1 MKNLRPRFWV
11 FLFFFLSGVTGLIYE
26 VVWTRLLTLV
36 MGNTH
41 YSVATVLTAFMGG
54 LALGSFLGGRLID
67 RGFDPLKVYAFLE
80 FCIGVYCFFVPALTE
95 LALPL
100 FKWIYAHYQDVYPR
114 AAALRFLV
122 CGVILL
128 VPTAFMGATLPA
140 LSKFVARDTAFI
152 GRDVG
157 GLYAV
162 NTFGAVLG
170 ALSSAFVLMPWL
182 GLRTTIGFA
191 AVVNIAIAL
200 TIVLFVSRARGG
212 GRQPAVENLPEVA
225 RENPAGEGGAG
236 RQGRLILWVFGFSG
250 VAAMVYQ
257 VAWNRIFSLVLGSS
271 VYAFSLIVTT
281 FVLGLALGAAVFSR
295 LCGLFGNRVKAL
307 GLLQVGIGVSAF
319 ATLPLLGSVP
329 LFNRWVYQNF
339 GVEFAL
345 VQWSHFLIIF
355 AFLFVPTF
363 LMGGQ
368 FPVVIK
374 IVAGSLS
381 RVGRGVADAYAANT
395 VGAIF
400 GSFVGG
406 FILLPWM
413 GIQNSILGAAGL
425 NIVLGVVL
433 LLFASGPAFKR
444 YVLPPALIL
453 CLLGARAVPAWD
465 KAVISSGSFM
475 PYRIGDLDEALRKT
489 NKILFYREGLHVTV
503 TTELAVS
510 GNIFLRV
517 NGKTDASLALD
528 MRTQLLSG
536 YLPLFFHK
544 RPDSVL
550 VIGQGSGVTLGAV
563 EQFPVKSVDLVE
575 ISGAVID
582 GSRFFAPFNHH
593 ALDDRR
599 VRLILEDGRNHIA
612 LTDKKYDV
620 IISEPSNPWISG
632 VGALF
637 TREFFDLSK
646 KRLNPGGIICIWVHT
661 NMSPDNFKSVTGTF
675 AAVFPYV
682 SMWESIVGDDYLLI
696 GSEEPYRL
704 PYAKVQALLHDNPVI
719 RKDLGGIGVG
729 DVRDLMSLM
738 AVSTEGLKKF
748 SRGAPIH
755 TDDNL
760 LLEFQAPRY
769 IYKDERAV
777 LVRQMTPFFK
787 VDPDLLDFSG
797 ADAATRER
805 VLGEMLAVKRSE
817 SQVGGIKRR
826 ARIEVLLE
834 QALKAFNQG
843 SRERALEIYSKILA
857 LDPEHV
863 MTWLNRGN
871 VYLDLGR
878 FAEAEAAYKK
888 TLALNPYYI
897 FGSIALGKLY
907 LRTGRFAEAEG
918 VLRKV
923 NDWHPHDA
931 EVRVYLGLA
940 YVFQKRMEQALAE
953 FETAVAL
960 DPDLALAHYYLG
972 IHYRRRKPG
981 RAEKHLKRFLRLAGS
996 VPGDEKLIAN
1006 AEKLLRSMDN

>member
-1 MKNLRPRFWV
+1 MKNLRPRFWI

-80 FCIGVYCFFVPALTE
+80 FCIGVYCFFVPALTD

-100 FKWIYAHYQDVYPR
+100 FKWIYAHYQDTYPQT
-114 AAALRFLV
+114 AALRFLV

-128 VPTAFMGATLPA
+128 APTAFMGATLPA

-191 AVVNIAIAL
+191 AAVNMAIAL
-200 TIVLFVSRARGG
+200 AVVLFVSRSRGG
-212 GRQPAVENLPEVA
+212 GREPAA
-225 RENPAGEGGAG
+225 ENPPELAEANPAEKSGID
-236 RQGRLILWVFGFSG
+236 RQRLLILWVFGFSG

-281 FVLGLALGAAVFSR
+281 FILGLALGAVVFSR
-295 LCGLFGNRVKAL
+295 LCGLFGNLVKTL
-307 GLLQVGIGVSAF
+307 GVLQVGIGVSAF
-319 ATLPLLGSVP
+319 VTLPLLGSVP
-329 LFNRWVYQNF
+329 LLNRWVYRNF
-339 GVEFAL
+339 GVEFAT
-345 VQWSHFLIIF
+345 VQWSNFLIIF

-368 FPVVIK
+368 FPVVMK
-374 IVAGSLS
+374 IVTGSLA
-381 RVGRGVADAYAANT
+381 RVGRGVAAAYAANT

-400 GSFVGG
+400 GSFAGG
-406 FILLPWM
+406 FILLPRL
-413 GIQNSILGAAGL
+413 GIQNSILGAAWL
-425 NIVLGVVL
+425 NLGLGVVL
-433 LLFASGPAFKR
+433 LSLTAGPAFKR
-444 YVLPPALIL
+444 YVLPPALL
-453 CLLGARAVPAWD
+453 VCLLGARAMPAWD

-475 PYRIGDLDEALRKT
+475 PYRIGDLDDALRKT

-550 VIGQGSGVTLGAV
+550 LIGQGSGITLGAV
-563 EQFPVKSVDLVE
+563 EQFPVESIDLVE
-575 ISGAVID
+575 ISAAVID

-661 NMSPDNFKSVTGTF
+661 NMSPENFKSVTGTF

-682 SMWESIVGDDYLLI
+682 SMWEAIVGDDYLLI

-704 PYAKVQALLHDNPVI
+704 PYGKVQALLHDNPAI
-719 RKDLGGIGVG
+719 HKDLGGIGVRN
-729 DVRDLMSLM
+729 VRDLMSLM
-738 AVSTEGLKKF
+738 AVSTAGLKAF
-748 SRGAPIH
+748 SRGAPLH

-777 LVRQMTPFFK
+777 LVRQMTPFFR
-787 VDPDLLDFSG
+787 VDPELLDFSG
-797 ADAATRER
+797 VDAATRGR
-805 VLGEMLAVKRSE
+805 LVGGMLTVKRSA

-834 QALKAFNQG
+834 QALKAFNGGQ
-843 SRERALEIYSKILA
+843 RQRALGIYSEILA

-863 MTWLNRGN
+863 MTWLNMGN

-878 FAEAEAAYKK
+878 LAEAEAAYKK
-888 TLALNPYYI
+888 TLELNPYYI
-897 FGSIALGKLY
+897 FGSVALAKLY
-907 LRTGRFAEAEG
+907 LRAGRPAEAAA
-918 VLRKV
+918 VLRQV
-923 NDWHPHDA
+923 NDWHPGDP
-931 EVRVYLGLA
+931 EVWVYLGLA
-940 YVFQKRMEQALAE
+940 QVFQKRAEQALAA
-953 FETAVAL
+953 FETAAAL
-960 DPDLALAHYYLG
+960 DPDFALAHYYLG
-972 IHYRRRKPG
+972 IHYRRQKPG
-981 RAEKHLKRFLRLAGS
+981 RAEKHLQRFLRLADS
-996 VPGDEKLIAN
+996 VPGDEQLIAN
-1006 AEKLLRSMDN
+1006 AEKILRSMDD